1 MGRLVVAATMTFD
14 MITELIY
21 NMTIHITTYDTCVY
35 VDNSVDFVD
44 YLSFFIKKRQMDQK
58 WCIIA
63 KECMWTNHKSSTEPV
78 NEKVLVVQSMKFRQ
92 HEIKAERNG
101 D

>member
-1 MGRLVVAATMTFD
+1 
-14 MITELIY
+14 
-21 NMTIHITTYDTCVY
+21 
-35 VDNSVDFVD
+35 
-44 YLSFFIKKRQMDQK
+44 MDQK

-63 KECMWTNHKSSTEPV
+63 KEWMWTNHKSSTESV
-78 NEKVLVVQSMKFRQ
+78 NGKVLGVQSMKFRQ

>member
-44 YLSFFIKKRQMDQK
+44 YLRFFIKKTTDGSKMMLRITCGRTILRM
-58 WCIIA
+58 
-63 KECMWTNHKSSTEPV
+63 V
-78 NEKVLVVQSMKFRQ
+78 
-92 HEIKAERNG
+92 
-101 D
+101 